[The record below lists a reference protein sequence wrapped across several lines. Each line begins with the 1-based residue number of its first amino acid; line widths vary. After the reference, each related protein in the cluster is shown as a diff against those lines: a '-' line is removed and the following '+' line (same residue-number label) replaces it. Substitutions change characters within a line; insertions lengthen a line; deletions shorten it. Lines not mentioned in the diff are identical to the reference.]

1 MWAKLKESVVTENPP
16 PSAWDVVDVDKK
28 DASGK
33 TALLNVCEKG
43 NAAECRLLLIQ
54 RASPEM
60 CATDGRSPLYMACS
74 AGSLECARLLLSRQ
88 RATANLL
95 TNAGFSP
102 IFAVAQK
109 GNLEILQLLL
119 EERADVN
126 LNAKD
131 GRTPL
136 YAACERGNEAIASR
150 LIRLGVKVD
159 AKRTDGSTA
168 LIAAVC
174 SPAPQTPL
182 HPVCCL
188 RRRAR
193 ATAPPGGPY
202 VSYLAE
208 RRL

>member
-1 MWAKLKESVVTENPP
+1 MWAKLKQSVVTEDPP

-33 TALLNVCEKG
+33 TSLLNVCEKG

-54 RASPEM
+54 RASPDT

-102 IFAVAQK
+102 IFAAAQK

-174 SPAPQTPL
+174 SPSPQTLCIPS
-182 HPVCCL
+182 VVF
-188 RRRAR
+188 A
-193 ATAPPGGPY
+193 
-202 VSYLAE
+202 AE
-208 RRL
+208 RVRLSRREVPTYIV

>member
-1 MWAKLKESVVTENPP
+1 MK
-16 PSAWDVVDVDKK
+16 
-28 DASGK
+28 
-33 TALLNVCEKG
+33 
-43 NAAECRLLLIQ
+43 
-54 RASPEM
+54 
-60 CATDGRSPLYMACS
+60 
-74 AGSLECARLLLSRQ
+74 
-88 RATANLL
+88 
-95 TNAGFSP
+95 
-102 IFAVAQK
+102 
-109 GNLEILQLLL
+109 
-119 EERADVN
+119 

>member
-1 MWAKLKESVVTENPP
+1 
-16 PSAWDVVDVDKK
+16 
-28 DASGK
+28 
-33 TALLNVCEKG
+33 
-43 NAAECRLLLIQ
+43 
-54 RASPEM
+54 
-60 CATDGRSPLYMACS
+60 
-74 AGSLECARLLLSRQ
+74 
-88 RATANLL
+88 L

-102 IFAVAQK
+102 IFAAAQK

-174 SPAPQTPL
+174 SPSPQTLCIPS
-182 HPVCCL
+182 VVY
-188 RRRAR
+188 A
-193 ATAPPGGPY
+193 
-202 VSYLAE
+202 AE
-208 RRL
+208 RVRLSRREVPTYIV

>member
-1 MWAKLKESVVTENPP
+1 MWTKLKQSVVTEDPP

-33 TALLNVCEKG
+33 TPLLNVCEKG

-102 IFAVAQK
+102 K
-109 GNLEILQLLL
+109 
-119 EERADVN
+119 
-126 LNAKD
+126 
-131 GRTPL
+131 
-136 YAACERGNEAIASR
+136 
-150 LIRLGVKVD
+150 
-159 AKRTDGSTA
+159 
-168 LIAAVC
+168 
-174 SPAPQTPL
+174 
-182 HPVCCL
+182 
-188 RRRAR
+188 
-193 ATAPPGGPY
+193 
-202 VSYLAE
+202 
-208 RRL
+208 